1 MYLARS
7 VKWKDQQSNMVGSI
21 PGDIIMEDKPQG
33 RGYVRLKETSD
44 GLWPSKPENIIAA
57 HEFHYS
63 HFENLDKDA
72 RFAFEVVRGTGID
85 GKNDGYVYKNLLAC
99 YSHQRSTGQNLWT
112 QRFVDFIRRQKE
124 PYS

>member
-1 MYLARS
+1 
-7 VKWKDQQSNMVGSI
+7 MVGII
-21 PGDIIMEDKPQG
+21 PGDIVMEEKPQG
-33 RGYVRLKETSD
+33 RGYVRLRETEQ

-63 HFENLDKDA
+63 RFENLDKDA

-99 YSHQRSTGQNLWT
+99 YSHQRSTGQNRWT
-112 QRFVDFIRRQKE
+112 QRFVDFIRRHKE
-124 PYS
+124 PNS